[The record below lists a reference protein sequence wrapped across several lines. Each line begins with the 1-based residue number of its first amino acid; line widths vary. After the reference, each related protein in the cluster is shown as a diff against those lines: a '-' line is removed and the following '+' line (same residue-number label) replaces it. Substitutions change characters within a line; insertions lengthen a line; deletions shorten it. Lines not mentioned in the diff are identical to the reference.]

1 MNSTTPCSPFF
12 AKIFVVVVVVLHVHC
27 AILYPLSYMLSSLIY
42 PPQLTVIDFSLVVD
56 FEAIHTPVLVESLNL
71 QQYRK
76 L

>member
-1 MNSTTPCSPFF
+1 
-12 AKIFVVVVVVLHVHC
+12 
-27 AILYPLSYMLSSLIY
+27 MLSSLIY
-42 PPQLTVIDFSLVVD
+42 PPQLTLIDFSLVVD